1 MMTTITTV
9 ELDCTGEVGL
19 GALSPETVE
28 RLERLGGEWLE
39 LNPERQTL
47 EVCHVQPGGTPTLSA
62 VPAELI
68 AFVDAL
74 APAERQ
80 AMPGGT
86 LVIRDRTGIVVRL
99 VVTRGQI
106 HVQWPREDWSQ
117 AVTVDLDSA
126 LAETPSASAR
136 VSGHLSLSA
145 PQGSGDRLVEFVGR
159 FEGLYPE
166 GDLEVERDGDTL
178 RLDLRNVNV
187 GPRQLLKTLTDLADP
202 IESLDGEL
210 EVGCFVDHALDRD
223 FRLTLDKGVV
233 RATRPSL
240 WPAD

>member
-1 MMTTITTV
+1 MTTITAV

-28 RLERLGGEWLE
+28 RLEQLDGEWLE
-39 LNPERQTL
+39 LGPEKQAL
-47 EVCHVQPGGTPTLSA
+47 VVCHIQPGGTPTLSA

-74 APAERQ
+74 SPDERQ

-86 LVIRDRTGIVVRL
+86 LVIRDRTGLVVRL
-99 VVTRGQI
+99 VVTHGEI
-106 HVQWPREDWSQ
+106 HVQWPREDWSH
-117 AVTVDLDSA
+117 AETVDLEAA
-126 LAETPSASAR
+126 LAETDSASAR
-136 VSGHLSLSA
+136 VSGHLSLQA
-145 PQGSGDRLVEFVGR
+145 PKGSGDRLVEFVGR

-178 RLDLRNVNV
+178 RLELRDVNV
-187 GPRQLLKTLTDLADP
+187 GPRQLLATLHEVADP
-202 IESLDGEL
+202 AASLEGEL
-210 EVGCFVDHALDRD
+210 EIGSFVEHALDRD
-223 FRLTLDKGVV
+223 FRLTLEKGVA

-240 WPAD
+240 WPEG

>member
-1 MMTTITTV
+1 MTTITTV
-9 ELDCTGEVGL
+9 ELDCSGEIGL
-19 GALSPETVE
+19 GALAPETVE

-39 LNPERQTL
+39 LNPERQALT
-47 EVCHVQPGGTPTLSA
+47 VCHVQPGGTPTLSA

-74 APAERQ
+74 TPEERE

-99 VVTRGQI
+99 VVDRGQI
-106 HVQWPREDWSQ
+106 HVQWPREDWSR
-117 AVTVDLDSA
+117 AETVDLDA
-126 LAETPSASAR
+126 VLAETASASAR
-136 VSGHLSLSA
+136 ISGHLSLRA

-178 RLDLRNVNV
+178 RLELRDVNV
-187 GPRQLLKTLTDLADP
+187 GPRQLLKTLESWP
-202 IESLDGEL
+202 IRSTRSTESSRSARSSTTPWTGTS
-210 EVGCFVDHALDRD
+210 G
-223 FRLTLDKGVV
+223 
-233 RATRPSL
+233 
-240 WPAD
+240 

>member
-1 MMTTITTV
+1 MTTITTV
-9 ELDCTGEVGL
+9 ELDCTGEIGL
-19 GALSPETVE
+19 GPLSPETVE

-39 LNPERQTL
+39 LGPEQQAL
-47 EVCHVQPGGTPTLSA
+47 VVCHVQPGGTPTLSA

-74 APAERQ
+74 APAERD

-99 VVTRGQI
+99 VVTHGQI

-117 AVTVDLDSA
+117 AETVDLEAA
-126 LAETPSASAR
+126 LAETASASAR
-136 VSGHLSLSA
+136 VSGHLSLRA
-145 PQGSGDRLVEFVGR
+145 PKGSGDRLVEFVGR

-166 GDLEVERDGDTL
+166 GDLEVEREEDVLHLVLHD
-178 RLDLRNVNV
+178 VNV
-187 GPRQLLKTLTDLADP
+187 GPRQLLKTLGELADP
-202 IESLDGEL
+202 PESLAGEL
-210 EVGCFVDHALDRD
+210 EVGSFVDHALDRD
-223 FRLTLDKGVV
+223 FRLTLEKGVA

-240 WPAD
+240 WPTD